1 MPIKKYFFAT
11 RRGDTILEVTIAIT
25 VFCLISI
32 IGISLMNRD
41 LSTIQGT
48 LELETAR
55 NEVDAQAEALRFIH
69 NSYLAERNQYQS
81 EDELDDYDHPYT
93 KLWRRIVSG
102 TSHQPSL
109 INNPTKI
116 SEFEAVGT
124 KEKNTGCNAY
134 YDTHNSSE
142 SIHNIFQDKAFI
154 LNTRNLD
161 PVLIKR
167 TALVSD
173 PSSSLFGPTPL
184 SPRLIFTS
192 DLGGNSEENLLEQSV
207 TEVTTFNKVAKV
219 EGIWII
225 ATRDMTGIS
234 NPESATDEEL
244 KKSTP
249 EYFDFHIRT
258 CWYAPSRSIPTTIG
272 TIIRLHNPDYQGE
285 NNG

>member
-1 MPIKKYFFAT
+1 MSIKNLFTT

-25 VFCLISI
+25 IFCLISI

-116 SEFEAVGT
+116 SAFEAVGN
-124 KEKNTGCNAY
+124 KENNTGCNAY

-142 SIHNIFQDKAFI
+142 PIHNIFQDKAFI
-154 LNTRNLD
+154 LNTRNIN
-161 PVLIKR
+161 PVLIHR
-167 TALVSD
+167 TAIA
-173 PSSSLFGPTPL
+173 SSSKPDLFGPSPL

-192 DLGGNSEENLLEQSV
+192 DIGGNSEDNLLEQGA
-207 TEVTTFNKVAKV
+207 TEVNTFNKLGKA

-258 CWYAPSRSIPTTIG
+258 CWYAPSRSVPTTIG
-272 TIIRLHNPDYQGE
+272 TIIRLHNPDYQGG
-285 NNG
+285 NND